1 MAPPQALCDTPQR
14 VALAFPRP
22 GIAVITLIGEH
33 DLAGKQRLGEA
44 LASASARPN
53 VLVDLSGC
61 TFMDSSVIGALF
73 SARSRLVE
81 RGGRLEL
88 VIPPEATIVRR
99 IVDLARLHTL
109 VPIHP
114 ADAEGFASLQARR

>member
-1 MAPPQALCDTPQR
+1 MAPPQALSDTPQR

-33 DLAGKQRLGEA
+33 DLGGKQRLGEA

-99 IVDLARLHTL
+99 VADLALLHTL

-114 ADAEGFASLQARR
+114 AHAEGFASLQATS